1 MRLEWHRLVAPGVQV
16 GEITTHGLALSR
28 PRRGFESRCRESGTA
43 VRFTLLM
50 GLLFGPGLT
59 IVTVLLMFRG
69 ESRVA
74 SGLTA
79 TFSLVTWYA
88 LYTSLFQRRRI
99 VFDPATGTVKLF
111 RGRASCGTLSRSD
124 IVSVDLKPV
133 ERTVPGVSLQN
144 PFSLD
149 QLSHLGPPSRGRRRA
164 LLGISHRA
172 DDHRALPQDP
182 ARVHAGLVKGNQR
195 NATRAPGEG
204 A

>member
-1 MRLEWHRLVAPGVQV
+1 
-16 GEITTHGLALSR
+16 
-28 PRRGFESRCRESGTA
+28 
-43 VRFTLLM
+43 M

-124 IVSVDLKPV
+124 IVSLDLKPV

-144 PFSLD
+144 PFRWTNYL
-149 QLSHLGPPSRGRRRA
+149 
-164 LLGISHRA
+164 IS
-172 DDHRALPQDP
+172 
-182 ARVHAGLVKGNQR
+182 ARLQGDGDVPFLESPVERTITELYRKIQR
-195 NATRAPGEG
+195 EFIRVS
-204 A
+204 